1 MNKLSIRNLEV
12 QGKEVLM
19 RCDFNVPLKDGA
31 ITDDSRITGALP
43 SIKLLLEKG
52 AKLVLCSHMGRPKG
66 QVNLEYS
73 LKPVAVRL
81 SELLGQEVVFA
92 EDTIGEAS
100 MSARAN
106 LEAGEAVLIE
116 NTRFAEEETA
126 NDATFAKAL
135 AGNAEVFVND
145 AFGTAHRAH
154 ASTEGV
160 THHVSQSAMG
170 LLIEKELEFLVGKL
184 ESPESPFAVI
194 IGGKKVSDKIKVI
207 DALLDKADIMIIGGA
222 MSYTFRVAQGYEVGD
237 SLVQQDKVELAGEL
251 MKKAEEK
258 GVKFMLPRNTRIT
271 QEFSPDAETKCTI
284 SYEDDMKVVP
294 AGWEGVDIGDE
305 AITEYCEV
313 LKTCKTVLWNGPMGV
328 FELDNFGIG
337 TKAVAETLANMEDA
351 TTIVGG
357 GDSVTAAN
365 KYGLVVRNRFYFESL
380 LRRGF
385 FYGQLKLPRKSIKV
399 ISVKAMK

>member
-1 MNKLSIRNLEV
+1 MNKLSINNLDV
-12 QGKEVLM
+12 SGKEVLM

-52 AKLVLCSHMGRPKG
+52 AKLVICSHMGRPAG
-66 QVNLEYS
+66 LVNLEYT

-81 SELLGQEVVFA
+81 AELLGQDVAFA

-106 LEAGEAVLIE
+106 LEAGQVVLIE
-116 NTRFAEEETA
+116 NTRFAEEETS
-126 NDATFAKAL
+126 NDPIFAKAL
-135 AGNAEVFVND
+135 AGNAEIFVND
-145 AFGTAHRAH
+145 AFGTAHRSH

-160 THHVSQSAMG
+160 THHVPQSAMG

-184 ESPESPFAVI
+184 EAPQSPFAVI

-222 MSYTFRVAQGYEVGD
+222 MSYTFRVAQGYKVGD
-237 SLVQQDKVELAGEL
+237 SLVQQDKVELADEL

-258 GVKFMLPRNTRIT
+258 GVKFMLPCNTRIT

-284 SYEDDMKVVP
+284 NYEDDMNVIP
-294 AGWEGVDIGDE
+294 DDWEGVDIGDE
-305 AITEYCEV
+305 AIEEYCEV

-328 FELDNFGIG
+328 FELDNFGVG
-337 TKAVAETLANMEDA
+337 TKAVAETLADMEGA

-365 KYGLVVRNRFYFESL
+365 KYGLGEKFTFLSTGGGSSL
-380 LRRGF
+380 ELLEG
-385 FYGQLKLPRKSIKV
+385 KVLPGID
-399 ISVKAMK
+399 ALTCA